1 MKNFKITVAFLF
13 LSFSAISQ
21 AYHPVI
27 EFDKYWDQSD
37 EDGYTPCSFH
47 PRRYLFIQ
55 KDSIINGHNYQLCK
69 SFHLHGI
76 PGPGT
81 MMCPP
86 FVVDTNFSTDYWL
99 REDTIARKVYIYDYF
114 GVPTTDQLL
123 YDFTLE
129 VGDTLKSYYACQ
141 GYTLILSAIET
152 VTLHNGESR
161 KKFVF
166 QEGLYNIFY
175 IEGIGG
181 GLGIVQPLVMF
192 EHQNRTLYCVKEGSE
207 DIWGEECSTVFADIE
222 NETETAILIFP
233 NPVEDILNVNLSDFP
248 ESTLYS
254 FEVFDLNSNLIL
266 IAKLSASKN
275 VISLTNLPP
284 GFYFYKIKG
293 KSCLRNGKLLKM

>member
-1 MKNFKITVAFLF
+1 MKNFTITVAFLF

-27 EFDKYWDQSD
+27 EMNKYWDQSD

-81 MMCPP
+81 MTCPP
-86 FVVDTNFSTDYWL
+86 FVVDTNFATEYWL
-99 REDTIARKVYIYDYF
+99 REDTIAKKVFIYDPY
-114 GVPTTDQLL
+114 GLDGTDQLL
-123 YDFTLE
+123 YDFTLDI
-129 VGDTLKSYYACQ
+129 GDTLRSYYNTQ
-141 GYTLILSAIET
+141 NDTWIVLDAIET
-152 VTLHNGESR
+152 VTLHNGETR
-161 KKFVF
+161 KK
-166 QEGLYNIFY
+166 YIFYLPDASY

-181 GLGIVQPLVMF
+181 ELGIVKPLLMF

-207 DIWGEECSTVFADIE
+207 DIWGEECSTVFAGIE

-248 ESTLYS
+248 ESALYS

-266 IAKLSASKN
+266 IAKLRASKN
-275 VISLTNLPP
+275 VISLTTLPP